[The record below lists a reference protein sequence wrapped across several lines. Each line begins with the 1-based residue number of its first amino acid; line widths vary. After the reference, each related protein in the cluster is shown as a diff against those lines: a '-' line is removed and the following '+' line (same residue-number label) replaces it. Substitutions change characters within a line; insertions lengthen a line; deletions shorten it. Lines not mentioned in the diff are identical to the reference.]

1 MKGGRVVEVRINH
14 VAMSMPLDEST
25 RSDIHGFY
33 GEVFGWTPYSPQE
46 EMGNPLVMLM
56 SDPHVFVFIVDEK
69 EGMIAPPLDH
79 FGIEVFDEAELDE
92 MLAKAKT
99 YRDTDDRVQII
110 EKKVENHTA
119 TRESQ
124 SDLVETPGAD
134 LVNCYI
140 GYLLPMMVEIQ
151 HFRSNYRRDVP

>member
-1 MKGGRVVEVRINH
+1 MKGGRVTDLRINH

-33 GEVFGWTPYSPQE
+33 SEVFRWTPYSPQG

-56 SDPHVFVFIVDEK
+56 SDPRLFLFVVDAK
-69 EGMIAPPLDH
+69 EGMVAPPLDH
-79 FGIEVFDEAELDE
+79 FGVEVFDEDELDDI
-92 MLAKAKT
+92 LGKAKT
-99 YRDTDDRVQII
+99 YRDKDDRVRII
-110 EKKVENHTA
+110 DKKVEHHT
-119 TRESQ
+119 
-124 SDLVETPGAD
+124 SDTEARSDVAPAPGVD

-151 HFRSNYRRDVP
+151 HFRSN